1 MLDGFGQ
8 APVCLE
14 LDLNSYDG
22 PWTHVERFR
31 GRSGWLLL
39 GEACLVSENDEWT
52 TTIVAACDDYGDPVP
67 VFMAPNL
74 MACACSLPA
83 HCDEL
88 PPDDLDDLL
97 DEAAHELQLQWL
109 RDSNV
114 ALARLAQAAGDRIA
128 AIEKRA
134 KAALEILDQ
143 QVMDLQR
150 HRRMLSL
157 SDHARSVFD
166 DAIVSLELEREIAMD
181 GLSAKRQRARTAIER
196 EELALL
202 NRAAVSVTVEP
213 LYHVR
218 WSAQARMT
226 EEMEW
231 AQTYASRRTDYHPLS
246 LRGGDDIQVRL
257 TGGLDDLSVPSRP
270 AKPRQE
276 AAAHPLDTE
285 LRAALVQIPPRQE
298 GNEAS
303 AKTRSDATENT
314 DGGRSRLLSEL
325 ALLEWN
331 GARKMGERD
340 PYKLDSERR
349 AELLGKVALLDAQ
362 IASPNEPTMGA

>member
-14 LDLNSYDG
+14 LDLDSYDG

-31 GRSGWLLL
+31 GRSGWLVVA
-39 GEACLVSENDEWT
+39 EACLVSEDDEWT
-52 TTIVAACDDYGDPVP
+52 TTIVAACDDYGDTVP

-88 PPDDLDDLL
+88 PPDELDDLL

-114 ALARLAQAAGDRIA
+114 ALARLAQAAADGIA
-128 AIEKRA
+128 AIENQA
-134 KAALEILDQ
+134 KAALEILDRQ
-143 QVMDLQR
+143 IMDLQR
-150 HRRMLSL
+150 RRRMLSL

-166 DAIVSLELEREIAMD
+166 DAIVSLEVEREIAMD
-181 GLSAKRQRARTAIER
+181 DLSAKRQRARTAIER
-196 EELALL
+196 EELALI
-202 NRAAVSVTVEP
+202 NRAAVRVTVEP

-231 AQTYASRRTDYHPLS
+231 AQIYASRRTDYHPLS

-257 TGGLDDLSVPSRP
+257 TGGLDDLSPPSRP
-270 AKPRQE
+270 VKARQKT
-276 AAAHPLDTE
+276 AAHPLDTE
-285 LRAALVQIPPRQE
+285 LRAALAQTRPTQE
-298 GNEAS
+298 EDETPV
-303 AKTRSDATENT
+303 KTQSDATKNAN
-314 DGGRSRLLSEL
+314 GARSRLLSEL
-325 ALLEWN
+325 ALLERS
-331 GARKMGERD
+331 GARKMGGRD
-340 PYKLDSERR
+340 PYKLYSERR